1 MSSNTRITPDKV
13 GKIAAR
19 VITETAFVIT
29 GLADIVAGT
38 VQDVVR
44 EGRQTYTE
52 RRAAGGNPVADYG
65 KRVPGQVRGLVGEVK
80 DAYESIAAR
89 GRTVFSDGFSRT
101 AHRPAPDVEDDY
113 QQPPAN

>member
-19 VITETAFVIT
+19 VITETAYVIT

-65 KRVPGQVRGLVGEVK
+65 KRVPNQVKGLVGELK
-80 DAYESIAAR
+80 DAYQSISAR

-101 AHRPAPDVEDDY
+101 AHRRGPEAGD